1 MLPLSW
7 IYSMVLMKRY
17 IFAHKQLANII
28 MNQKCIEHITLY
40 SLVLVGTLVV
50 GVLVRQ
56 YVLSKGVDDF
66 SSSVAFFATVIVL
79 MAIYASLQTTFNQFL
94 LPRIEVFLLRF
105 SAFQTMKNHNDTVSV
120 PEALTVKDSNQTT
133 LDVIE
138 SAPTVEGIISGP
150 SEYEIMRTNSIAKK
164 NRAIQT
170 KLEKVI
176 SYTKQTM
183 VAYMSEEDLNHLCTY
198 VAEYSTC
205 DTLQKISPVKVD
217 TQLKSIDIMHFG
229 WNIGKAFGRKRIHT
243 ATFIKNVFAH
253 TLRDLE
259 IATIERKMSHTE
271 SKCMIKL
278 DEKIG

>member
-1 MLPLSW
+1 
-7 IYSMVLMKRY
+7 
-17 IFAHKQLANII
+17 
-28 MNQKCIEHITLY
+28 MNQKSIEHITLY

-50 GVLVRQ
+50 GVLARQ
-56 YVLSKGVDDF
+56 FVLSKGIDDF

-94 LPRIEVFLLRF
+94 LLRVEAFLLRF
-105 SAFQTMKNHNDTVSV
+105 SAFQTMKNHNDTAFVS
-120 PEALTVKDSNQTT
+120 EAPTIKDSSQATS
-133 LDVIE
+133 DVIE
-138 SAPTVEGIISGP
+138 SAPTAEETISEP
-150 SEYEIMRTNSIAKK
+150 SEYEVMRTNAIAKQ

-183 VAYMSEEDLNHLCTY
+183 VAYMSEEDLTRLCTY
-198 VAEYSTC
+198 VAEYSTG

-217 TQLKSIDIMHFG
+217 SQLKSIDIMHFG

-259 IATIERKMSHTE
+259 ISTIERKMSHTE
-271 SKCMIKL
+271 SNCKIKL
-278 DEKIG
+278 YKCILET

>member
-17 IFAHKQLANII
+17 IFVHKRLANIT

-94 LPRIEVFLLRF
+94 LPRMEAFLFRF
-105 SAFQTMKNHNDTVSV
+105 SAFQKMKDNNNAVSV
-120 PEALTVKDSNQTT
+120 SEDLTIEDSSQATPN
-133 LDVIE
+133 VIDP
-138 SAPTVEGIISGP
+138 APTAEETISEP
-150 SEYEIMRTNSIAKK
+150 SKYEVMRTNSIAKK
-164 NRAIQT
+164 NCAIQT

-183 VAYMSEEDLNHLCTY
+183 VAYMSEEDLNRLCTY
-198 VAEYSTC
+198 VAEYSSG

-217 TQLKSIDIMHFG
+217 SQLKSIDIMHFG
-229 WNIGKAFGRKRIHT
+229 WNIGKAFSKKRIHT

-259 IATIERKMSHTE
+259 ISTIERKMSHTE
-271 SKCMIKL
+271 SVCCIKL
-278 DEKIG
+278 DVKIV